1 MTWLYWLHFVFLAAL
16 IASVVCLTW
25 LARVHDRD

>member
-1 MTWLYWLHFVFLAAL
+1 MSWLYWLHFVFGAL
-16 IASVVCLTW
+16 VVASVVWLTW

>member
-1 MTWLYWLHFVFLAAL
+1 MNWLYSLHFVWMAAL
-16 IASVVCLTW
+16 ALSVGSLAW

>member
-1 MTWLYWLHFVFLAAL
+1 MSWLYSLHFVFLATL
-16 IASVVCLTW
+16 VASVACLTW